1 LADAADPEIYMDL
14 FAPSHL
20 LIILLIIL
28 VIFGP
33 SKLGDVGGAMGK
45 AIRDFKRAMNDPDD
59 ASKTVS
65 KTDEARASETRTTTE
80 AKTPEIVK
88 PDKVS

>member
-1 LADAADPEIYMDL
+1 
-14 FAPSHL
+14 
-20 LIILLIIL
+20 
-28 VIFGP
+28 
-33 SKLGDVGGAMGK
+33 
-45 AIRDFKRAMNDPDD
+45 MNDPDD
-59 ASKTVS
+59 VSKTVS